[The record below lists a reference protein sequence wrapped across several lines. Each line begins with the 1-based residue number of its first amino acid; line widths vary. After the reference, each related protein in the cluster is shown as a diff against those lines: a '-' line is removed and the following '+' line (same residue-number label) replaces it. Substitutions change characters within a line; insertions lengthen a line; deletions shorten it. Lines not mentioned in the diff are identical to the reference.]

1 MSGAFDYTHH
11 VVHGGF
17 VIFVA
22 NVQQD
27 LSEGKKKY
35 EIQEQSTSDRQR
47 RISIKNG
54 VLCALTK

>member
-1 MSGAFDYTHH
+1 MSRAFDYTHH
-11 VVHGGF
+11 VVHLGL

-35 EIQEQSTSDRQR
+35 EIKR
-47 RISIKNG
+47 
-54 VLCALTK
+54 